1 MFSFRAQ
8 QKVFEFNGIR
18 IGGSIL
24 ENPPVLIGSIFY
36 NGHKIFTD
44 EKKGLFDK
52 DKVLQLIHEVEE
64 LSSKTGIPYMFDVVV
79 NYSDAAYNILKFAI
93 DNIKV
98 PFLID
103 SPGVEI
109 TKITMKIIKDFGVVN
124 KVIFNSLTAK
134 TKEEEYEVLSS
145 AGIKAAVALLYTNKI
160 MDMDDRL
167 RNLEIILA
175 NASKY
180 GIEKILVDTFVIDL
194 PSLSIAMR
202 AMIEVKNR
210 YGLPVGAG
218 AHNAVSVQEKA
229 FRDRFGRDGYIA
241 SELISNMAPIV
252 IGANFI
258 LYGPI
263 ESSKYVFPAT
273 YSIYMSYKRA
283 FERNRNLIISL

>member
-52 DKVLQLIHEVEE
+52 DKALQLIHEVEE

-79 NYSDAAYNILKFAI
+79 NYSDATYNILKFAI

-109 TKITMKIIKDFGVVN
+109 TKIAMKIIKDFGVVDR
-124 KVIFNSLTAK
+124 VIFNSLTAK
-134 TKEEEYEVLSS
+134 
-145 AGIKAAVALLYTNKI
+145 
-160 MDMDDRL
+160 RRR
-167 RNLEIILA
+167 RNM
-175 NASKY
+175 KY
-180 GIEKILVDTFVIDL
+180 
-194 PSLSIAMR
+194 
-202 AMIEVKNR
+202 
-210 YGLPVGAG
+210 
-218 AHNAVSVQEKA
+218 
-229 FRDRFGRDGYIA
+229 
-241 SELISNMAPIV
+241 
-252 IGANFI
+252 
-258 LYGPI
+258 
-263 ESSKYVFPAT
+263 
-273 YSIYMSYKRA
+273 
-283 FERNRNLIISL
+283 